1 MDYQSYNPNNPYQQ
15 PWQDKRSASMT
26 TAAKVLGIISIV
38 TCTNLFISV
47 VCGALAIMFA
57 LLSKGGELTMS
68 KRAKVGLGL
77 GIAGLVITVILYAI
91 SIATIL
97 HTYGSLEA
105 YLRAYLQDYGMSLD
119 DLMNGT
125 Y

>member
-1 MDYQSYNPNNPYQQ
+1 MDYQSYDPNNPYQQ

-26 TAAKVLGIISIV
+26 TAAKVLGIISIA
-38 TCTNLFISV
+38 TCTNLFISA

-68 KRAKVGLGL
+68 KSAKLGLGL
-77 GIAGLVITVILYAI
+77 GIAGLVITAILYAV
-91 SIATIL
+91 SLAAIL

>member
-1 MDYQSYNPNNPYQQ
+1 
-15 PWQDKRSASMT
+15 MT
-26 TAAKVLGIISIV
+26 TAAKVLGIISIA
-38 TCTNLFISV
+38 TCTNLFISA

-68 KRAKVGLGL
+68 KSAKLGLGL
-77 GIAGLVITVILYAI
+77 GIAGLVITVILYGVSLAAI
-91 SIATIL
+91 L
-97 HTYGSLEA
+97 REYGSLEA
-105 YLRAYLQDYGMSLD
+105 YLQAYLQDYGMSLD

>member
-1 MDYQSYNPNNPYQQ
+1 MDYQYYDPNNPYQQ

-47 VCGALAIMFA
+47 VCGALAILFA

-77 GIAGLVITVILYAI
+77 GIAGLVITAILYGVTLAN
-91 SIATIL
+91 IL
-97 HTYGSLEA
+97 HTYGSLEE
-105 YLRAYLQDYGMSLD
+105 YLRVYLQDYGMSLD